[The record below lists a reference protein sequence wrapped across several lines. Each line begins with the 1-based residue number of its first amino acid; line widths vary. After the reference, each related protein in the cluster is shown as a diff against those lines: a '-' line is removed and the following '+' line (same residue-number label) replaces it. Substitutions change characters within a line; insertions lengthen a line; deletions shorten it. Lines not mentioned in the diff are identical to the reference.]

1 MQTIVVVQ
9 VFDKLAKDA
18 ELGCFFDRSIEKIV
32 HGGGRHGPGS
42 VKHKKDP
49 DERGEGI

>member
-9 VFDKLAKDA
+9 VLDKLAKDA

-32 HGGGRHGPGS
+32 HGGGGHGPGG
-42 VKHKKDP
+42 VEHKKDP